1 MPGLVGGMIVLNEEA
16 MIGRN
21 LAQHLDALDRL
32 VIVEGADVHYPR
44 EHVTLDG
51 LSTDRTA
58 EIIRSFPD
66 PQGKITFVQHGWAGD
81 GREGHGKVVLREACL
96 RLACADGFSGWFWHM
111 DADEFVL
118 VKDRPALAEAML
130 LADAQGLVAVRL
142 PTVHFWKSLDR
153 IVVGGYYDVDHI
165 RFFRVD
171 QSCEYVYRDEGSHNA
186 PTQRGKRY
194 HRSAFL
200 KRSRELQVTPSG
212 ASHPGLA
219 MYHMGF
225 ARAAEEVRA
234 KTDYYRARGE
244 VHSRPDTIRDREAW
258 FAGHESA
265 GLSVLEW
272 CGCVPDCFRT
282 EVVNGG

>member
-1 MPGLVGGMIVLNEEA
+1 MSGLVGGMIVLNEEA
-16 MIGRN
+16 MVGRN
-21 LAQHLDALDRL
+21 LAQHLSCLDKL

-44 EHVTLDG
+44 DRVTLDG

-81 GREGHGKVVLREACL
+81 GREGHGKMVLREACL

-118 VKDRPALAEAML
+118 VKDWPALAETLL
-130 LADAQGLVAVRL
+130 LAESQGLVAVRL
-142 PTVHFWKSLDR
+142 PTVHFWKSLQR

-171 QSCEYVYRDEGSHNA
+171 RDCAYVYSDEGSHNA
-186 PTQRGKRY
+186 PTRCGKRY
-194 HRSAFL
+194 HRSALL
-200 KRSRELQVTPSG
+200 KRPRELQVTPAG
-212 ASHPGLA
+212 AWHPGLA
-219 MYHMGF
+219 MYHLGF

-265 GLSVLEW
+265 GLNVLEW